1 MSTRKEEAWYR
12 LKRLMV
18 TYDKM
23 GELEA
28 VDEMLSTILH
38 YYNRGYNVAT
48 RRCLE
53 DVKGQYK
60 IIDRGR
66 SLKHEF
72 ARHALLM
79 AEDKIEKRVEKEK
92 EVKENESTTGTP
104 L

>member
-18 TYDKM
+18 TY
-23 GELEA
+23 
-28 VDEMLSTILH
+28 
-38 YYNRGYNVAT
+38 